1 MIFFEFGMAEGMEFS
16 FGPDGEFSIGFKSD
30 SSAGK
35 LVRTVKTIVCTAGV
49 IALVIDIFILGW
61 FIYWKRQ
68 FKHKSTNSRAITYY
82 HYYSL
87 MGRIFRY
94 HLPKKAVRIAEKAA
108 FAREK
113 ITPQELEALVAVCEK
128 DMSEISKGFNRFKKI
143 LYNALLVKNRI
154 TNK

>member
-1 MIFFEFGMAEGMEFS
+1 
-16 FGPDGEFSIGFKSD
+16 
-30 SSAGK
+30 
-35 LVRTVKTIVCTAGV
+35 
-49 IALVIDIFILGW
+49 
-61 FIYWKRQ
+61 
-68 FKHKSTNSRAITYY
+68 
-82 HYYSL
+82 

-143 LYNALLVKNRI
+143 PYNALLVKNRI